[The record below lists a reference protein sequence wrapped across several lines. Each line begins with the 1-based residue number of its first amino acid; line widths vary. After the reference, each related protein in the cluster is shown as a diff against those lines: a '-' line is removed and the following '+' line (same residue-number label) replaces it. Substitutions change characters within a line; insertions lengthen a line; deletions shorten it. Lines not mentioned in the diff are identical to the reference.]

1 MPIILRQNTYRSWP
15 KDDGKKAS
23 VAWSTGRWR
32 NFISQPVI
40 NFDITDPATDVSM
53 NAALK
58 FNFSAPTII
67 GQETIND
74 EFSRGA
80 SLSYPNG
87 IDPNPARWKIT
98 SFSAY
103 LKENTSNFSSGV
115 LQSHAETDA
124 PGGASNIMR
133 HLNPAFTGD
142 FTFHHHS
149 QNAAG
154 NHEFGFRVVDSI
166 TGEMWR
172 CGLNMIGSIR
182 TDFSYWDGGSWSELQ
197 STGRQS
203 GTFEYYIY
211 RVGADIWAK
220 AGANTYNVAPVGS
233 TNPMLLEFYHR
244 TTSSAQQKALIN
256 YIRKEL

>member
-1 MPIILRQNTYRSWP
+1 MPLLKVQNTFGSKP
-15 KDDGKKAS
+15 IDDGDLAS
-23 VAWSTGRWR
+23 VAWSSGKWR
-32 NFISQPVI
+32 EFLTQPGI
-40 NFDITDPATDVSM
+40 NFNITDPALRMAM
-53 NAALK
+53 NSHIA
-58 FNFSAPTII
+58 FGFSAPTIT
-67 GQETIND
+67 GQASIND
-74 EFSRGA
+74 EFSRGV

-87 IDPNPARWKIT
+87 IDPDPARWEIL

-103 LKENTSNFSSGV
+103 LKENTSAFSTGV

-133 HLNPAFTGD
+133 HRNPAFTGD